1 MKMNK
6 KMLGL
11 LLSGMLMVGMV
22 GCSSG
27 EVSDTTGNGTEQ
39 VMQNTTAKFTIDEG
53 QEMVYYSSLEDSIQ
67 IGITAE
73 GFDNTLIS
81 YIYIDGEEYSQDQY
95 GEWIGTSIELTGN
108 VLEEGEHK
116 IEVKQYRD
124 NDTNT
129 DPLVTVSDVYTTQ
142 YLEK

>member
-22 GCSSG
+22 GCSS
-27 EVSDTTGNGTEQ
+27 EVSNTTGDGTEQ

-95 GEWIGTSIELTGN
+95 GEWVGTSIELTGN

>member
-1 MKMNK
+1 MK

-11 LLSGMLMVGMV
+11 LLSGMLMFGMV
-22 GCSSG
+22 GCSS

>member
-22 GCSSG
+22 GCSSS

-39 VMQNTTAKFTIDEG
+39 VIQNTTAKFTIDEG

-95 GEWIGTSIELTGN
+95 GEWVGTSIELTGN

>member
-1 MKMNK
+1 MK

-22 GCSSG
+22 GCSSS
-27 EVSDTTGNGTEQ
+27 EVSNTTEDGTEQ
-39 VMQNTTAKFTIDEG
+39 TIQNTTAKFTIDEG

-95 GEWIGTSIELTGN
+95 GEWVGTSIELTGN

>member
-1 MKMNK
+1 MK

-22 GCSSG
+22 GCSS
-27 EVSDTTGNGTEQ
+27 EVSNTTGDGTEE

-129 DPLVTVSDVYTTQ
+129 DPLVTVSDVYTSQ

>member
-1 MKMNK
+1 MK

-22 GCSSG
+22 GCSS
-27 EVSDTTGNGTEQ
+27 EVSNTTEDGTEE

>member
-22 GCSSG
+22 GCSSS
-27 EVSDTTGNGTEQ
+27 EVSNTTEDGTEQ
-39 VMQNTTAKFTIDEG
+39 TIQNTTAKFTIDEG

-95 GEWIGTSIELTGN
+95 GEWVGTSIELTGN
-108 VLEEGEHK
+108 VLEEGEHR
-116 IEVKQYRD
+116 IEVKQYKD

-129 DPLVTVSDVYTTQ
+129 EPLVSVSDIYTTQ

>member
-22 GCSSG
+22 GCSSS
-27 EVSDTTGNGTEQ
+27 EVSNTTEDGTEQ

-53 QEMVYYSSLEDSIQ
+53 QKMVYYSSLEDSIQ

-95 GEWIGTSIELTGN
+95 GEWVGTSIELTGN